1 MNLII
6 RLSVFPNCVNRLADV
21 AGYPVFNS
29 DPRTIGTETGRSFDG
44 QRVLLGGK
52 SEVPGEEKNGR
63 VRGDRKAE
71 TR

>member
-1 MNLII
+1 VSTDWLTWLDTLFSILIQ
-6 RLSVFPNCVNRLADV
+6 NNRDR
-21 AGYPVFNS
+21 
-29 DPRTIGTETGRSFDG
+29 DRKKFDG

-52 SEVPGEEKNGR
+52 SEVPGEEKDGR